1 MRKVVAS
8 ELVSLDGVMENPQE
22 SAFSYSNDDMEEVNA
37 AGMADSDALLLGR
50 LTYQVLGE
58 YQPG

>member
-1 MRKVVAS
+1 MRNVVAS
-8 ELVSLDGVMENPQE
+8 ELVSLDCVMEKPEQW
-22 SAFSYSNDDMEEVNA
+22 AFSYSNDEMEEANA
-37 AGMADSDALLLGR
+37 AGMADSDALLLRR